1 MVPLSGWNSYL
12 GRCCGEDRNTPSGI
26 GWGPCAPIRVLTASA
41 PPLSAQFWA
50 RLANQ
55 SVEVAVLH
63 PPELGLKVSRVA
75 LAPSRNPASTEL
87 ADALTVDLLHQRE
100 LEVVGKGDV
109 DPLDRAQEMA
119 ARGAVDPAL
128 VAQRKF
134 DVPVDVLL
142 RRSQTTT
149 ALARRKSLK
158 KQECEPS
165 GITASRWISTF
176 FLTGTCIGRINKQE
190 STHANTLERHLRPP
204 RSHFLTPI
212 PAQYPGTS
220 HPSHQNAA
228 F

>member
-1 MVPLSGWNSYL
+1 M
-12 GRCCGEDRNTPSGI
+12 
-26 GWGPCAPIRVLTASA
+26 
-41 PPLSAQFWA
+41 
-50 RLANQ
+50 
-55 SVEVAVLH
+55 
-63 PPELGLKVSRVA
+63 
-75 LAPSRNPASTEL
+75 APSRNPVSTEL
-87 ADALTVDLLHQRE
+87 ADALTVDLSHQRE

-109 DPLDRAQEMA
+109 DTLDQAQEMA

-134 DVPVDVLL
+134 DVPVEVLACGEVEP
-142 RRSQTTT
+142 RP

-165 GITASRWISTF
+165 GITASRWISAF
-176 FLTGTCIGRINKQE
+176 FLTGTCIGCINKQE
-190 STHANTLERHLRPP
+190 FTHANTLERHIRPP